1 MKKFLIFFLLAT
13 FSFSSFSQSKSSSDV
28 YVKSYTRS
36 NGTVVKGYYRTAPN
50 STNRDNF
57 STRGNVNPYT
67 GQAGYVK
74 PDNKANTSTYSYSS
88 SSNSSQINNS
98 KTAIFK
104 NGKWIIPSAS
114 EKNTFQDGTLF
125 YSGADGQGISNK
137 PWISSSEYIELKKL
151 PIIEFNGSANGN
163 MLFYKRGDEYHDY
176 NRDEIMEIKDGIT
189 YDFTNEIWCSCE
201 DKYVK
206 FGGVLKIEAKDM
218 IMEDDKHIFINDG
231 PLVTAYR
238 NKKSRYTDL
247 ITHELDIILEREIIL
262 TLKYSLRGSHDKI
275 YYYILS
281 PAQIKVLSMFNVKE
295 ILFRTNREYISKNSG
310 ELNEKGKV
318 FNYVSKITTENT
330 KQLFIN

>member
-98 KTAIFK
+98 KTATFK

-125 YSGADGQGISNK
+125 YVGDEGISNK
-137 PWISSSEYIELKKL
+137 PRISRNGYIELKKL

-163 MLFYKRGDEYHDY
+163 MLFYKRGDEYRDY
-176 NRDEIMEIKDGIT
+176 NGDEIMDIIDGLT
-189 YDFTNEIWCSCE
+189 YDFTNEVWCSCE
-201 DKYVK
+201 DRYVK

-231 PLVTAYR
+231 PLVTTYR
-238 NKKSRYTDL
+238 DKKLSQYRDL
-247 ITHELDIILEREIIL
+247 KTHELDIILEREIIL

-281 PAQIKVLSMFNVKE
+281 PAQIKVLSMFDVKE

-330 KQLFIN
+330 KQLLIN

>member
-67 GQAGYVK
+67 GQPGYVK

-114 EKNTFQDGTLF
+114 EKNTFQDGTIKPKVKAALHF
-125 YSGADGQGISNK
+125 LKHHGEKVVITSIDNIKKALNQKSGT
-137 PWISSSEYIELKKL
+137 
-151 PIIEFNGSANGN
+151 II
-163 MLFYKRGDEYHDY
+163 
-176 NRDEIMEIKDGIT
+176 
-189 YDFTNEIWCSCE
+189 
-201 DKYVK
+201 
-206 FGGVLKIEAKDM
+206 
-218 IMEDDKHIFINDG
+218 
-231 PLVTAYR
+231 R
-238 NKKSRYTDL
+238 N
-247 ITHELDIILEREIIL
+247 
-262 TLKYSLRGSHDKI
+262 
-275 YYYILS
+275 
-281 PAQIKVLSMFNVKE
+281 
-295 ILFRTNREYISKNSG
+295 
-310 ELNEKGKV
+310 
-318 FNYVSKITTENT
+318 
-330 KQLFIN
+330 